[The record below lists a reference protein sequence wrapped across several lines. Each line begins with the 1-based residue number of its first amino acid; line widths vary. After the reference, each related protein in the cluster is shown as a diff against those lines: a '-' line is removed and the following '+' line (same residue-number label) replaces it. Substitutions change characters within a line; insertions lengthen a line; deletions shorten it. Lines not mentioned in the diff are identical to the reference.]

1 MGILNWLVGPFN
13 DYIWTYILIGALLI
27 VGVYF
32 TIRTR
37 FVQVR
42 LFGEMFELITQKKD
56 SNDGVSPFQAFI
68 ISAASRVGTGNI
80 TGVALA
86 IGIGGPGAVL
96 WMWII
101 AVMGMATA
109 FVKSTLAQVYK
120 VKDNDT
126 YRGGPA
132 YYIEKA
138 LGYRKIG
145 IVFAILLTLCF
156 GLDRKSTRLN
166 SSHVAISYAVFCLK
180 NKTPLR

>member
-13 DYIWTYILIGALLI
+13 DFIWTYILIGALLI

-42 LFGEMFELITQKKD
+42 LFGEMFKLITQKKD
-56 SNDGVSPFQAFI
+56 SNDGVSPFQAFT

-86 IGIGGPGAVL
+86 IGIGGPGAVF

-101 AVMGMATA
+101 AVIDMATA
-109 FVKSTLAQVYK
+109 FVESTLRSEERHVVK
-120 VKDNDT
+120 VDT
-126 YRGGPA
+126 Y
-132 YYIEKA
+132 
-138 LGYRKIG
+138 
-145 IVFAILLTLCF
+145 
-156 GLDRKSTRLN
+156 
-166 SSHVAISYAVFCLK
+166 
-180 NKTPLR
+180 